1 MECNRARRVFTR
13 GMRLANEGNG
23 PPSEGHRMEHSQTL
37 EFLTF
42 SFLVMSILGILM
54 ARGF

>member
-1 MECNRARRVFTR
+1 MQI
-13 GMRLANEGNG
+13 ANEGNG
-23 PPSEGHRMEHSQTL
+23 PPSEGPRMEHSQTL

-42 SFLVMSILGILM
+42 TFLVMSILGILM